1 MPICIVQGCEAK
13 WKGLKLYTLPNA
25 SKDAARLRKWLDIT
39 GNPHISLEE
48 ADVYRKSDRYAVCEK
63 HFTEDAF
70 ENMMRVRMVGGLL
83 RLKKNAVPTEN
94 ISGTSSANRADSRV
108 NDASL
113 SDNDEPIDISN
124 AEVECSYA
132 QEGNKTVDDKDGDAS
147 VPIAKRSGNSHNYC
161 RHDQKKRSESQI
173 PRYPNYS
180 GNSRQVH
187 SG

>member
-1 MPICIVQGCEAK
+1 M
-13 WKGLKLYTLPNA
+13 
-25 SKDAARLRKWLDIT
+25 RKWLDIT

-161 RHDQKKRSESQI
+161 RHDQKKGPKVRSRGTQTTPETQDKCI
-173 PRYPNYS
+173 QVELLKCDAY
-180 GNSRQVH
+180 SRQTF
-187 SG
+187 SERIQFMYM